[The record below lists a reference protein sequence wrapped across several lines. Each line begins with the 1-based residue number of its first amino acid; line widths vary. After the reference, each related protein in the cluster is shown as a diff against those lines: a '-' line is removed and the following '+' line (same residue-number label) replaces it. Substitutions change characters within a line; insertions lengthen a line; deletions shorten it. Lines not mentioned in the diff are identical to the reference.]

1 MTDSTH
7 DPIRGGD
14 GLEARPRRW
23 RALVVEHDIGL
34 SRVIAD
40 TLADVFDVTTAPDGW
55 RGLEAV
61 DATFDLIVVETAGPR
76 VSGEQM
82 IGAIR
87 QQKLGDVPILI
98 ISNPDASRRARLLRE
113 GAQDYVVKPFAPEE
127 LRTRA
132 VNLAAAKRAREML
145 QGDGING
152 SLDLET
158 LTRHAL
164 AERQAA
170 RTAVEEAERAS
181 RAKDD
186 FLAVL
191 SHELRTPLNAILGWI
206 SILQRVGLGIPER
219 ERALDVIARSARAQA
234 RLVDDLLDASAMIR
248 GRVKLRLDTL
258 GLPPILG
265 EALDAVRPSAEA
277 KNIQIHWHAAAAD
290 LVVVGDADRLR
301 QVVRNLLVNAIK
313 FTPEGGHVMMRA
325 GAESGAVVVSIED
338 TGIGIEPQFLP
349 HVFDRFAQAER
360 GRTRGSGGLG
370 LGLAIVRHLVELHG
384 GAVEATS
391 KGRGCGATF
400 TVRLPAIRRD
410 SDPSA
415 VVSGAADPPKAVL
428 LGRRILFVEDDATT
442 QEIVSLALETSGAI
456 VSAAASMREA
466 LDRIDAFRPDLILS
480 DIGLPEEDGYALMR
494 AIRSRGRQT
503 PAIALTAYTRP
514 EDKQTAL
521 AAGYWHHMAK
531 PIDVTELVTT
541 ISAVAAM
548 RGNEA
553 PPA

>member
-1 MTDSTH
+1 MTDSPH
-7 DPIRGGD
+7 DPIRGLD
-14 GLEARPRRW
+14 SLDARPKRW
-23 RALVVEHDIGL
+23 RALVVEHDIAL
-34 SRVIAD
+34 SSVIAD
-40 TLADVFDVTTAPDGW
+40 TLADVFDVTTAPDGLL
-55 RGLEAV
+55 GLEAA
-61 DATFDLIVVETAGPR
+61 DATFDLIVAETTGPR
-76 VSGEQM
+76 VSGEQL
-82 IGAIR
+82 IAAIR

-98 ISNPDASRRARLLRE
+98 ISNPDDPHRIRLLRE
-113 GAQDYVVKPFAPEE
+113 GAQDYV
-127 LRTRA
+127 
-132 VNLAAAKRAREML
+132 
-145 QGDGING
+145 
-152 SLDLET
+152 
-158 LTRHAL
+158 
-164 AERQAA
+164 
-170 RTAVEEAERAS
+170 
-181 RAKDD
+181 
-186 FLAVL
+186 
-191 SHELRTPLNAILGWI
+191 
-206 SILQRVGLGIPER
+206 
-219 ERALDVIARSARAQA
+219 ARSARAQA

-248 GRVKLRLDTL
+248 GRVKLRLDTI
-258 GLPPILG
+258 GLAPILG
-265 EALDAVRPSAEA
+265 ETLDAVRPSAQA
-277 KNIQIHWHAAAAD
+277 KNVQIHWHADATD

-325 GAESGAVVVSIED
+325 GAEPGAVVVSIED
-338 TGIGIEPQFLP
+338 TGIGIEPQFLSQ
-349 HVFDRFAQAER
+349 VFDRFAQAER

-410 SDPSA
+410 RDPSA
-415 VVSGAADPPKAVL
+415 LVSDGGHAAAPSKAVL
-428 LGRRILFVEDDATT
+428 LGLRILFVEDDTET
-442 QEIVSLALETSGAI
+442 QEIVRLALEESGAI
-456 VSAAASMREA
+456 VSAAVSMREA

-494 AIRSRGRQT
+494 AIRSRGRQI

-548 RGNEA
+548 RGNEKD
-553 PPA
+553 